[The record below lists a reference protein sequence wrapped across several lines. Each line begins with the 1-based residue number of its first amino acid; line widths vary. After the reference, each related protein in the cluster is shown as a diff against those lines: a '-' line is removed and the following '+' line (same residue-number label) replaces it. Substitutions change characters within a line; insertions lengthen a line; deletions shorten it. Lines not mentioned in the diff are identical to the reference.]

1 MIHTNADKL
10 IRISVCGEIDH
21 PSATPYRI
29 SSEGIPMV
37 LPGVG
42 GITYNLR
49 IGDPAVG
56 WMADHVEPGVSIKN
70 SDGKAND
77 GLNTLACIG
86 NEAIVVS
93 GEAKGAKGVVV
104 GKHGGIEHVL
114 VDFPPDVLDKLMIGD
129 KILVKAYGVGL
140 KLIDFPDVKVMNL
153 DPSLLTFL
161 EAAGLTV
168 DENGDLVVPV
178 THRIPS
184 CIMGS
189 GLGSNTAHRGDYD
202 IQLFDESIVKEYGL
216 EDLRLGDLV
225 VIIDADNSFG
235 PIYKRGAVTIGIV
248 VHSDC
253 VTAGHGP
260 GVTRLMT
267 SSTGRIKPKIDPR
280 ANIAYILKLR

>member
-1 MIHTNADKL
+1 MIRTNADKL
-10 IRISVCGEIDH
+10 IKISVCGEIDH
-21 PSATPYRI
+21 PSTAPYRI
-29 SSEGIPMV
+29 SADGRPLVFPSS
-37 LPGVG
+37 G

-49 IGDPAVG
+49 VGDLAVG

-70 SDGKAND
+70 SNGKAND

-86 NEAIVVS
+86 NEAIVVG
-93 GEAKGAKGVVV
+93 GEAKGAKGVVT

-129 KILVKAYGVGL
+129 KILIKAYGVGL
-140 KLIDFPDVKVMNL
+140 ELLDLPEVKVMNM
-153 DPSLLTFL
+153 DPAFL
-161 EAAGLTV
+161 QAIELEVGE
-168 DENGDLVVPV
+168 DGNLVVPV
-178 THRIPS
+178 THQVPS

-189 GLGSNTAHRGDYD
+189 GLGSNNAYRGDYD
-202 IQLFDESIVKEYGL
+202 VQLFDKSVVEEYGL

-225 VIIDADNSFG
+225 AIIDADNSFG

-248 VHSDC
+248 IHSDC

-267 SSTGRIKPKIDPR
+267 SPTGRIKPKINPK
-280 ANIAYILKLR
+280 ANIADILNLR